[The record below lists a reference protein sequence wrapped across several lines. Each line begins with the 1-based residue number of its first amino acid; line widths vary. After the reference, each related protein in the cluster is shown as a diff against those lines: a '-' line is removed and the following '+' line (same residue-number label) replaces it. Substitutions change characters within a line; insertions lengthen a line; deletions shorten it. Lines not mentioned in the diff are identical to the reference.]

1 MGRVAATID
10 LSAEERKELE
20 GLSRRRRTAQGL
32 AQRAEIV
39 LLAAERLENKVIAQR
54 VGAVENTV
62 GKWRRRF
69 AQDRLDGLYD
79 EPRPGRPREIGDD
92 AIAETIRLTLEAT
105 PREATHWSLRSMAR
119 AVDHAPSTI
128 HRIWKAFGLQPHR
141 AESFKLSSD
150 PLFVEKVRDIVGLYM
165 APPEHA
171 LVLCVDEKSQIQALD
186 RTQPVLP
193 MRPGQIERGSHDY
206 KRHGVTSLFAALD
219 IATGR
224 IISKCYPRHRS
235 TEFRRFL
242 DEIEAAVPEDL
253 DIHLVMDNYATHKT
267 QPIRNWFAKRPRWH
281 VHLTPTSASWI
292 NQVERFF
299 ADLTDKQIRRGVH
312 RSTGELEAAIET
324 YINAVNADPKPFR
337 WTKSAADILASI
349 ERFCLATLKT
359 GDQQAKIV
367 RTSPSNTPA
376 PRTTS
381 SARPRPNIHGPMAR
395 SRG

>member
-1 MGRVAATID
+1 M
-10 LSAEERKELE
+10 
-20 GLSRRRRTAQGL
+20 
-32 AQRAEIV
+32 
-39 LLAAERLENKVIAQR
+39 
-54 VGAVENTV
+54 
-62 GKWRRRF
+62 
-69 AQDRLDGLYD
+69 
-79 EPRPGRPREIGDD
+79 
-92 AIAETIRLTLEAT
+92 
-105 PREATHWSLRSMAR
+105 
-119 AVDHAPSTI
+119 
-128 HRIWKAFGLQPHR
+128 
-141 AESFKLSSD
+141 
-150 PLFVEKVRDIVGLYM
+150 RDIVGLYM

-367 RTSPSNTPA
+367 RTSESG
-376 PRTTS
+376 
-381 SARPRPNIHGPMAR
+381 H
-395 SRG
+395 